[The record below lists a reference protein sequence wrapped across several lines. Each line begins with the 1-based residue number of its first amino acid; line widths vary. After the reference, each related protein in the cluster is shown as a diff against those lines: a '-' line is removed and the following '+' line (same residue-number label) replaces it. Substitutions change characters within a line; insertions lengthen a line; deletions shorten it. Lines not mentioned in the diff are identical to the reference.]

1 MKESPSGNFVRLY
14 TKYER
19 DLYRYTLSLCP
30 NEDEARDI
38 LQDASVALWN
48 KFEHYDSDRPFT
60 AWAFS
65 FIKIQV
71 CKHRDKQKKQAKYFS
86 NDIIDSLAELRE
98 EKLENLEDRKK
109 ALQSCLKKLS
119 VHQLTLLKMRY
130 EDSVNISQISKSMS
144 RNRDALYKTLERT
157 RKSLHECISQRLR
170 GLYE

>member
-1 MKESPSGNFVRLY
+1 MEDSPSGNFVRLY
-14 TKYER
+14 TRYER

-48 KFEHYDSDRPFT
+48 KFDRYDSELSFP

-71 CKHRDKQKKQAKYFS
+71 CKHRDKQKKQARYFS
-86 NDIIDSLAELRE
+86 DDIIDSLSALRE
-98 EKLENLEDRKK
+98 EQLENLNERKK
-109 ALQSCLKKLS
+109 ALQGCLKKLS

-130 EDSVNISQISKSMS
+130 EDSVNISEISKSMS

-157 RKSLHECISQRLR
+157 RKSLHECISKRLR

>member
-48 KFEHYDSDRPFT
+48 KFEQYDNDRPFP

-71 CKHRDKQKKQAKYFS
+71 CKHRDKQKNQAKYFS
-86 NDIIDSLAELRE
+86 NDTIDSLTELRE
-98 EKLENLEDRKK
+98 EKLESLEERKK

-157 RKSLHECISQRLR
+157 RKSLHQCISQRLR
-170 GLYE
+170 GSL